1 MKNRVWFIVGAFSA
15 AACAQTPK
23 PSVGVTPA
31 AAPKADSAEPIKA
44 YDKVITSKAI
54 THVGLITTHQLDDK
68 LYFETPRSILGT
80 DMLLVT
86 SVARASTGQTK
97 QYGGDW
103 VRNYV
108 VRWDR
113 IGHRIVLRSVGYDV
127 VADTTL
133 PVARAVRGSTYPAVI
148 ASFPIETFGPDSAPV
163 FEVSKLYTTGVT
175 EMAAFKERLDDKR
188 SFVERVQAFPD
199 NVEIEG
205 TQTQGGD
212 AKHSTESVLA
222 HWSMVRLPS
231 NPMTPR
237 RADPR
242 VGYFTM
248 EQTDYGT
255 AEQRSAHRS
264 YIGRWRLV
272 KKDPSAAV
280 SDPVTPMVYYVDAA
294 TPAQWVPWIKKGIG
308 DWQPAFAAAGFSHAI
323 IAREAPTND
332 TTWSPDDVR
341 HTVIR
346 WLPSTVENAY
356 GPQLVDPRTGEVL
369 NGSVRM
375 FHNVMNL
382 LRDWYTVQVAP
393 LDARAQRWPLPD
405 SLMGY
410 LLEGV
415 VAHEVGHTLG
425 LRHNMQAS
433 SEYPADSVRSRTWV
447 HKMGHTSSVMDYARY
462 DYVAQPE
469 DSINVNDLVFR
480 IGPYDTFAIH
490 WGYAPIAANE
500 SSQPGSGARAP
511 GALTGTAAADAERP
525 TLDRWAMVQDTVPWL
540 RFSEDYGIGGA
551 DPGVETEAV
560 GDADAVKSTGLG
572 FKNIARIAPMIS
584 RIATHAGESDSDVVE
599 LYDRLIGQWSLE
611 AGHVAHVVGGEWTR
625 HKSGSQPGPEYE
637 PISAAR
643 QRAAVAFLADQV
655 WRTPSYFL
663 DRSLLNRMEP
673 EGALERLRRA
683 QAYPLHALLDVDR
696 IRRMTEIAAIAPS
709 GVEVY
714 DGAAMMA
721 DVRRALWSELDAKEV
736 RIDAFRRNL
745 EREHLVALDS
755 LLNPALPPKE
765 DKSNDGSAATDVP
778 AVRPNETD
786 SRALARG
793 ELAAIRDAARAA
805 LPRAADRIT
814 RLHLQET
821 IAEVDQSLGERV
833 P

>member
-1 MKNRVWFIVGAFSA
+1 LIVGLFSA
-15 AACAQTPK
+15 AACAQAPK

-44 YDKVITSKAI
+44 YDKVITAKAV
-54 THVGLITTHQLDDK
+54 THRGLITTHQLDDK
-68 LYFETPRSILGT
+68 LYFEAPRSILGT

-86 SVARASTGQTK
+86 SIARASGGQTK

-103 VRNYV
+103 VRNSV

-113 IGHRIVLRSVGYDV
+113 IGRRVVLRSVDYDV

-133 PVARAVRGSTYPAVI
+133 PVARAVRSSTYPAVI
-148 ASFPIETFGPDSAPV
+148 ASFPIEAFGPDSAPV
-163 FEVSKLYTTGVT
+163 IEVS
-175 EMAAFKERLDDKR
+175 
-188 SFVERVQAFPD
+188 
-199 NVEIEG
+199 
-205 TQTQGGD
+205 
-212 AKHSTESVLA
+212 ESVLA
-222 HWSMVRLPS
+222 HWSMVRLPAD
-231 NPMTPR
+231 PMTPR
-237 RADPR
+237 RADQR
-242 VGYFTM
+242 VGYFTV

-255 AEQRSAHRS
+255 TEQRSAHRS

-280 SDPVTPMVYYVDAA
+280 SEPVAPIVYYVDAA
-294 TPAQWVPWIKKGIG
+294 TPAQWVPWIKKGIE

-323 IAREAPTND
+323 IAREAPAND
-332 TTWSPDDVR
+332 SAWSPDDVR

-382 LRDWYTVQVAP
+382 LRDWYTVQVAS
-393 LDARAQRWPLPD
+393 LDPRAQRWPLPD

-433 SEYPADSVRSRTWV
+433 SEYPADSMRSRTWL
-447 HKMGHTSSVMDYARY
+447 HAMGHTSSVMDYARY

-469 DSINVNDLVFR
+469 DSVNVNDLVFR
-480 IGPYDTFAIH
+480 IGPYDLFAIH
-490 WGYAPIAANE
+490 WGYAPIDVNE
-500 SSQPGSGARAP
+500 SAHPGSGAHAP
-511 GALTGTAAADAERP
+511 HALAGTAAAEAERP

-540 RFSEDYGIGGA
+540 RFSEDYGLDGP
-551 DPGVETEAV
+551 DPGTETEAV

-572 FKNIARIAPMIS
+572 FKNIARIASMMS
-584 RIATHAGESDSDVVE
+584 RIATRAGETDSDLVE
-599 LYDRLIGQWSLE
+599 LYDRLVGQWALE
-611 AGHVAHVVGGEWTR
+611 AGHVAHVVSGEWTR
-625 HKSGSQPGPEYE
+625 HKSGSQPGPQFE
-637 PISAAR
+637 PLAAAR
-643 QRAAVAFLADQV
+643 QRAAVAFLAEHV
-655 WRTPSYFL
+655 WKTPSYFV
-663 DRSLLNRMEP
+663 DRSVLTRIES

-683 QAYPLHALLDVDR
+683 QAQSIHVVLDTVR
-696 IRRMTEIAAIAPS
+696 LGRMTDVAAIAPP
-709 GVEVY
+709 GADVY
-714 DGAAMMA
+714 DAASMMS
-721 DVRRALWSELDAKEV
+721 DVRHALWSELDAKDV

-745 EREHLVALDS
+745 EREHLAALDA
-755 LLNPALPPKE
+755 LLNPEVPPKE
-765 DKSNDGSAATDVP
+765 EKHDDGAAAANAP
-778 AVRPNETD
+778 AVRRNETD
-786 SRALARG
+786 ARALARG
-793 ELAAIRDAARAA
+793 ELSAIGDAARRA

-821 IAEVDQSLGERV
+821 IAEVDHSLGDK

>member
-1 MKNRVWFIVGAFSA
+1 MTKRVWCLIVGAFSA
-15 AACAQTPK
+15 AACAQAPK

-31 AAPKADSAEPIKA
+31 GAPKADSAPPIKA
-44 YDKVITSKAI
+44 YDKVITAKAV
-54 THVGLITTHQLDDK
+54 THRGLITTHQLDDK
-68 LYFETPRSILGT
+68 LYFETPRSVLGT

-86 SVARASTGQTK
+86 SIARASAGQTK

-113 IGHRIVLRSVGYDV
+113 IGNRVVLRSVAYDV
-127 VADTTL
+127 VADTAL
-133 PVARAVRGSTYPAVI
+133 PVARAVRGSTYPAVV
-148 ASFPIETFGPDSAPV
+148 ASFPIEAFGPDSAPV
-163 FEVSKLYTTGVT
+163 IEVSKLYTTSST
-175 EMAAFKERLDDKR
+175 DLAAFKERFDDKR
-188 SFVERVQAFPD
+188 SFIERVQAFPD
-199 NVEIEG
+199 NVEVEA

-212 AKHSTESVLA
+212 PKHSTESVLA
-222 HWSMVRLPS
+222 HWSMVRLPA

-237 RADPR
+237 RADER
-242 VGYFTM
+242 VGYFTIG
-248 EQTDYGT
+248 QTDYGT
-255 AEQRSAHRS
+255 SEQRSAHRS

-280 SDPVTPMVYYVDAA
+280 SDPVTPIVYYVDAA
-294 TPAQWVPWIKKGIG
+294 TPAQWVPWIKKGIE
-308 DWQPAFAAAGFSHAI
+308 DWQPAFAAAGYSHAI
-323 IAREAPTND
+323 IAREAPAND
-332 TTWSPDDVR
+332 STWSPDDVR

-382 LRDWYTVQVAP
+382 LRDWYTVQVAS
-393 LDARAQRWPLPD
+393 LDPRAQRWPLPD

-433 SEYPADSVRSRTWV
+433 SEYPADSMRSRTWL

-469 DSINVNDLVFR
+469 DSVDVNDLTFR
-480 IGPYDTFAIH
+480 IGPYDVFAIH
-490 WGYAPIAANE
+490 WGYAPIDVNE

-511 GALTGTAAADAERP
+511 RALAGTAAADAERP

-540 RFSEDYGIGGA
+540 RFSEDYGLDGP
-551 DPGVETEAV
+551 DPGTETEAV

-572 FKNIARIAPMIS
+572 FKNIARIASMIS
-584 RIATHAGESDSDVVE
+584 RIATRSGESDSDLVE
-599 LYDRLIGQWSLE
+599 LYDRLVGQWSTE

-625 HKSGSQPGPEYE
+625 HKSGSQPGPQFE
-637 PISAAR
+637 PLAASR
-643 QRAAVAFLADQV
+643 QRAAVAFLAEHV
-655 WRTPSYFL
+655 WKTPSYFV
-663 DRSLLNRMEP
+663 DRSVLTRIES
-673 EGALERLRRA
+673 EGALQRLRRA
-683 QAYPLHALLDVDR
+683 QAQSIHVLLDTVR
-696 IRRMTEIAAIAPS
+696 IGRMTDVAAIAPA
-709 GVEVY
+709 GADVY
-714 DGAAMMA
+714 DAASMMT
-721 DVRRALWSELDAKEV
+721 DVRHALWSELDAQSVK
-736 RIDAFRRNL
+736 IDPFRRNL
-745 EREHLVALDS
+745 EREHLVALDA
-755 LLNPALPPKE
+755 LLNPELPPKE
-765 DKSNDGSAATDVP
+765 EKHDDGAAAADVP

-786 SRALARG
+786 GRALARG
-793 ELAAIRDAARAA
+793 ELSAIRDAARLA
-805 LPRAADRIT
+805 LPRTADRIT
-814 RLHLQET
+814 RLHLEET
-821 IAEVDQSLGERV
+821 IAEVNQSLGGK